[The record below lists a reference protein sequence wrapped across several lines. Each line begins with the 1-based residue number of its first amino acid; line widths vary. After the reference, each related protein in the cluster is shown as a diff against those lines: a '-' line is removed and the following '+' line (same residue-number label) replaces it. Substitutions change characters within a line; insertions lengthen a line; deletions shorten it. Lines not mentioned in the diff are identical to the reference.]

1 MNLKSKESSLRLSRT
16 QFFRVQE
23 GNCIPIWNI
32 GKIVCNKAGFHKFEN
47 RTQNMRHVNILLL
60 SMVKSTYV
68 WWYRYINHSVDTAD
82 LHVHVVLLVVINM
95 CYMDIVILF

>member
-1 MNLKSKESSLRLSRT
+1 
-16 QFFRVQE
+16 
-23 GNCIPIWNI
+23 
-32 GKIVCNKAGFHKFEN
+32 
-47 RTQNMRHVNILLL
+47 MRHVNMLLL

-82 LHVHVVLLVVINM
+82 LHVHVILLVVINM

>member
-16 QFFRVQE
+16 QFLEFKKVIAFLYGTLE
-23 GNCIPIWNI
+23 
-32 GKIVCNKAGFHKFEN
+32 KLCNKAGFHKFEN
-47 RTQNMRHVNILLL
+47 RTQNMRHVNMLLL

-82 LHVHVVLLVVINM
+82 LHVVINM